1 MKKLVIFIALL
12 ASAAAFAATPNGK
25 LQRSESEQSGKPPS
39 AATTYDRDCVG
50 NGKPR
55 NMRATLVAVASGVGS
70 VTTITET
77 DTINTW
83 VSTVDTSVAGT
94 TISSC
99 SQLQ

>member
-1 MKKLVIFIALL
+1 MKKLVIFVVLL
-12 ASAAAFAATPNGK
+12 ASAAAFAAAPNGK
-25 LQRSESEQSGKPPS
+25 IQRSVSEQGGVPPT

-55 NMRATLVAVASGVGS
+55 NMRSTLAVVASGVGS

-83 VSTVDTSVAGT
+83 VTTVDTSVANTT
-94 TISSC
+94 TISC
-99 SQLQ
+99 PQLQ